1 MDADDGREG
10 EPPQAGRDRLHVPFE
25 GWDPGFV
32 ATGFGEQADEEEYHV
47 DLVWK
52 RPLDALFVSTASP
65 EHQVRGHDIG
75 LLVLVVF
82 VMLSSSW
89 SFVLLLQLWLFVA
102 SIACVVIFVV
112 VVVVVVVAAA
122 AADTAAVVVAGT
134 GMVVVTSCCLLI
146 R

>member
-1 MDADDGREG
+1 M
-10 EPPQAGRDRLHVPFE
+10 
-25 GWDPGFV
+25 

-112 VVVVVVVAAA
+112 VVVVVVVVVAA